1 MRRNR
6 RIKQKT
12 ASLDHAGANPVES
25 KRTDLQ
31 SAPGKTD
38 VRSAVG
44 YVLVYG
50 VIFSAVFLRLM
61 DPLVPL
67 QRLPSPEEI
76 ESLTGVFIPTRPVEY
91 LFGFEP
97 RQFESQVAVSSAF
110 GLGVCFLSQLMA
122 KTGSLMRSA

>member
-1 MRRNR
+1 MRRSR

-12 ASLDHAGANPVES
+12 ASLDHVGSNPVES

-38 VRSAVG
+38 VRSTVG
-44 YVLVYG
+44 HVLVYG
-50 VIFSAVFLRLM
+50 VIFSAVFLWLM

-76 ESLTGVFIPTRPVEY
+76 ESLTGVFIPARPVEY
-91 LFGFEP
+91 LFDFAP
-97 RQFESQVAVSSAF
+97 DQVGNQLAVSSAF
-110 GLGVCFLSQLMA
+110 GLGVCFLSQLLT
-122 KTGSLMRSA
+122 KTGSRMRSA